1 MKKLLILFVSFIA
14 ITSILSGLAI
24 TLDPSGNLLGLPIS
38 ILEKTI
44 FRNYFIPGIALTA
57 VGIINAITVVLL
69 VKNNK
74 RQYNAAIV
82 SGLLIAGWIIGH
94 LLLIGN
100 LNWLHVTYL
109 SFSLFIILITFQLK
123 GKWSV

>member
-14 ITSILSGLAI
+14 ITGTISGLAI
-24 TLDPSGNLLGLPIS
+24 TLDHSGSVLGLPIR
-38 ILEKTI
+38 IPEKTM
-44 FRNYFIPGIALTA
+44 FRNFFIPGIALTT

-69 VKNNK
+69 IKNNK

-82 SGLLIAGWIIGH
+82 SGLLIGGWIIGH
-94 LLLIGN
+94 MLLIGN
-100 LNWLHVTYL
+100 LNWLHLTYL
-109 SFSLFIILITFQLK
+109 SLSFFVILITFQLK